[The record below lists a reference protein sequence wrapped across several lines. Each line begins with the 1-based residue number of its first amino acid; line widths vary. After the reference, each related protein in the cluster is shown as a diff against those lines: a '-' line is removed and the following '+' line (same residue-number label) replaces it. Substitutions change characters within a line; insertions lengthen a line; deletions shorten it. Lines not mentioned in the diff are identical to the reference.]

1 MNDISLEEIKK
12 GKLLLIDKTLDW
24 SSFDVVKKIKY
35 TLQHKFKDRKIK
47 VGHAGTLDPLASGLM
62 IICTGGFTKRINE
75 FQELPKEYIA
85 KISLGATTPSFDLE
99 TGINAHFPTEH
110 ITLQLVINTLN
121 EFIGRQLQVPPLFSA
136 KKVGGKR
143 AYEFARKGSEMVLE
157 PNEII
162 IHGIE
167 VVSFTLPDLVIR
179 ITCSKGTYIRSL
191 ARDIGEAL
199 NSGGHLT
206 ELRRT
211 AIGPYK
217 VDEAMS
223 IKDFEK
229 ASCDCN

>member
-143 AYEFARKGSEMVLE
+143 AYEFARKG
-157 PNEII
+157 
-162 IHGIE
+162 
-167 VVSFTLPDLVIR
+167 
-179 ITCSKGTYIRSL
+179 
-191 ARDIGEAL
+191 
-199 NSGGHLT
+199 
-206 ELRRT
+206 
-211 AIGPYK
+211 
-217 VDEAMS
+217 
-223 IKDFEK
+223 
-229 ASCDCN
+229 